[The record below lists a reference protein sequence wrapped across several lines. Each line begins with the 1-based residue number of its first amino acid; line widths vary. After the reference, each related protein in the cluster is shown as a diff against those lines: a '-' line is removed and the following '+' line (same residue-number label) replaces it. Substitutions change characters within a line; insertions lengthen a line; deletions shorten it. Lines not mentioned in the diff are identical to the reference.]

1 MFTACEAAKQS
12 NKVACPCA
20 ADWKYRGEDY
30 SFCADPNNG
39 GFLWCATQT
48 DEVGGRVIIYISKLK
63 KKTLTVSF
71 SKADLVLKP
80 ATKYSTYPR
89 QDGNYVTGQYARC
102 TSDIAETCEAEQE
115 VAEAELAAAAAD
127 EAGSACPCVA
137 GGQWSY
143 EGERQSYCQKP
154 QVQWQ

>member
-1 MFTACEAAKQS
+1 M
-12 NKVACPCA
+12 
-20 ADWKYRGEDY
+20 
-30 SFCADPNNG
+30 
-39 GFLWCATQT
+39 
-48 DEVGGRVIIYISKLK
+48 
-63 KKTLTVSF
+63 
-71 SKADLVLKP
+71 
-80 ATKYSTYPR
+80 YPR

-127 EAGSACPCVA
+127 EAGSACPCVT

-154 QVQWQ
+154 QVQW